1 MDRFANGARR
11 RPDATQ
17 RPYVARAHVVCADCR
32 HAQPFTVQPR
42 AVCTC
47 HGAALEGRV
56 VFSGQPACLDVQ
68 PRPGDE
74 RTLAWCSLQSVSM
87 RLRFAQVR
95 PHLY

>member
-1 MDRFANGARR
+1 MDGLVNGAHW
-11 RPDATQ
+11 RPDAAQ
-17 RPYVARAHVVCADCR
+17 SPHVARAHVVCADCR
-32 HAQPFTVQPR
+32 HAQLFTVQPR

-47 HGAALEGRV
+47 HGAALEGQV
-56 VFSGQPACLDVQ
+56 VFSGQPACADVQ

-74 RTLAWCSLQSVSM
+74 RTLAWCSLRSVSM